1 MLPLP
6 ILLALGGVGLFILFS
21 PASPL
26 SPAQPA
32 PSSAPPGP
40 APTPPGSVTPTD
52 AEPPFVPGFT
62 GGETGA
68 TAGWYYRTY
77 G

>member
-6 ILLALGGVGLFILFS
+6 ILLALGGVGLFILLS

-32 PSSAPPGP
+32 PSTAPPVPAPPPPGP
-40 APTPPGSVTPTD
+40 D

-62 GGETGA
+62 GTQA
-68 TAGWYYRTY
+68 TAGWYYRRY